1 MHSSDGTK
9 DRVRLWL
16 QILSV
21 SRAIESRL
29 RENFRTEFGST
40 LPRFDVLAALGRHPD
55 GLKMTELSAVL
66 RVSNGNITALID
78 RLVEDGHAV
87 RKSVI
92 GDRRAHR
99 VSLTEAGNAQ
109 FALLA
114 AAHEGWID
122 ELLGSMSAEDSKTAT
137 MLLKN
142 LQDDV

>member
-1 MHSSDGTK
+1 MRSSDSTK

-16 QILSV
+16 RILGV

-29 RENFRTEFGST
+29 RDKFRTEFGST
-40 LPRFDVLAALGRHPD
+40 LPRFDVLAALDRHPD

-87 RKSVI
+87 RKSVA

-99 VSLTEAGNAQ
+99 VSLTDAGNTQ

-114 AAHEGWID
+114 AAHEKWID
-122 ELLGSMSAEDSKTAT
+122 ELLGAMSSKDSKTAT

-142 LQDDV
+142 LQDDL